1 MILVSKDYYNGTRT
15 PEYLSFCVP
24 GLDSHVATWFVGDGQ
39 WAVTTMATMGRT
51 RLGMPA
57 PSFIHYIVTL
67 YALDIGRLPVSGRL
81 SGQNVFQAMDERIQD
96 TGEKL
101 ANYSLNPAMT

>member
-1 MILVSKDYYNGTRT
+1 MHWILGDCQFQEDSVDNERQVRNFLKAS
-15 PEYLSFCVP
+15 
-24 GLDSHVATWFVGDGQ
+24 LDFRK